1 MLGRAGIV
9 APRRPDADHTERH
22 MFRQPPFASAD
33 DPQNAG
39 LCLQNVQ
46 VLISPVRDPGTAAVL
61 REAAIRVNYYY

>member
-1 MLGRAGIV
+1 VLGRAGIV

-46 VLISPVRDPGTAAVL
+46 VLISPVLVRDPGTAAVL
-61 REAAIRVNYYY
+61 REAAIRVQY